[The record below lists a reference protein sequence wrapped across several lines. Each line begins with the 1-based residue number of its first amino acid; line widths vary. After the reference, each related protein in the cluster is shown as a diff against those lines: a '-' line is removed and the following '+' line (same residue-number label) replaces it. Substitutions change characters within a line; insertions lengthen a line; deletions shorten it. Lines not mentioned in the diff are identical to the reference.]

1 MAETGETQGSGSDNT
16 TQMLTPLTANK
27 GQYTDQVH
35 TLGMLYQDFSPVMNS
50 LLLLSSGLL
59 FYEEHELSLFL
70 SKAL

>member
-16 TQMLTPLTANK
+16 TQMLTLLTANK

-35 TLGMLYQDFSPVMNS
+35 IVCMLYQDFSPVMNS